1 MGKQKQSNHPWK
13 LQTTMKTNT
22 IVLVCLLVL
31 ALAAMSAEAARGDN
45 EGGRGSP
52 GRGSGYGGSSGG
64 RGGGYY
70 DEEEEAQS
78 FGRGG
83 RPNYPAKIEPEVTK
97 VVKKC
102 GEDSLKIKFQ
112 WDFFVFLK
120 RCPTLW
126 TQSALA
132 QASMAA

>member
-22 IVLVCLLVL
+22 ILLVL

-45 EGGRGSP
+45 EDR
-52 GRGSGYGGSSGG
+52 RGSGYGGSSGG

-120 RCPTLW
+120 RFPTLW
-126 TQSALA
+126 TPSALA